1 MTEHL
6 TLISHNLCPYVQRA
20 AIALLEK
27 DVAFE
32 RITIDLS
39 NKPDWFLAISPTGKV
54 PLLRVARDDGLT
66 AVIFESTVICEY
78 LEETQG
84 EPKLYPSDPLER
96 AGHRAWMEFGSAIL
110 NDVWHLETTQDAA
123 VFEARLAAI
132 AARFSR
138 IEAVLGDGPFFS
150 GPRFSLVDAVFA
162 PIFRYFDL
170 FDALAD
176 LRIWQDLPKVRA
188 WRAHLAARPSVI
200 AAAAPDYPEL
210 LRLFL
215 ARHNSY
221 LLTLAG

>member
-54 PLLRVARDDGLT
+54 PLLRVARDDGLM

-84 EPKLYPSDPLER
+84 EPKLHPSD
-96 AGHRAWMEFGSAIL
+96 
-110 NDVWHLETTQDAA
+110 
-123 VFEARLAAI
+123 
-132 AARFSR
+132 
-138 IEAVLGDGPFFS
+138 
-150 GPRFSLVDAVFA
+150 
-162 PIFRYFDL
+162 
-170 FDALAD
+170 
-176 LRIWQDLPKVRA
+176 LRW
-188 WRAHLAARPSVI
+188 
-200 AAAAPDYPEL
+200 
-210 LRLFL
+210 LRLSEQLFQRISGAPASFKL
-215 ARHNSY
+215 PQRSAE
-221 LLTLAG
+221 AG